1 MSLDDIL
8 DILRECDAES
18 SVRYGDAGPK
28 EVRLCH
34 PDGCIS
40 VNDSGAGSPLGS
52 TPAEYALV
60 TGVDLTFQLPR
71 KTELLNGVSLDTGKS
86 PLVASQR
93 VTSERTLPLPNRQ
106 DTGVLGF
113 GEAKGGEDSSP
124 RQDANRRDRE
134 IHELSPREKE
144 LRRPPS
150 PFLLLDGD
158 PTRPE
163 LPSRGRIIPIFRI
176 NRRTEKCEPDK

>member
-34 PDGCIS
+34 PGGCIS
-40 VNDSGAGSPLGS
+40 VNDSGAGRPPAS

-71 KTELLNGVSLDTGKS
+71 KTELLKGVSLDTGKS
-86 PLVASQR
+86 PLAASQR

-113 GEAKGGEDSSP
+113 GEAKGGEDPPPS
-124 RQDANRRDRE
+124 RDATRRDRE

-150 PFLLLDGD
+150 PFALLDVD

-163 LPSRGRIIPIFRI
+163 LPSQLRVVSVIRVDT
-176 NRRTEKCEPDK
+176 RTTNCKPDK